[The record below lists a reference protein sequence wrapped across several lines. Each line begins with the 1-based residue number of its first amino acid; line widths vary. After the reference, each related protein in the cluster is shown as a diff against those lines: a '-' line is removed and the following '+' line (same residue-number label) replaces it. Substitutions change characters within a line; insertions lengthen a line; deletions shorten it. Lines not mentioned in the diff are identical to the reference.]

1 MEMHGMNAER
11 LGWPPRSDDALHA
24 MKVVETD
31 ITIQAP
37 REQVYAIATNASR
50 WHEWHPATKS
60 VESVPRRPLLQGET
74 VVETIHAAGR
84 RFQTTWIVVAA
95 DAPALWVIVTDG
107 PEGVARI
114 AYRLLPGPTRGSTRF
129 MRRMEFRSRR
139 WPWRL
144 ADALVGRWVLARQS
158 AAALRNLK
166 AVVESQPLT

>member
-1 MEMHGMNAER
+1 MNAER

-24 MKVVETD
+24 MKIVETQAMM
-31 ITIQAP
+31 QAP

-60 VESVPRRPLLQGET
+60 VEAVPERPLLRGET

-84 RFQTTWIVVAA
+84 RFQTTWTVVAA
-95 DAPALWVIVTDG
+95 DPPALWVIVTDS

-114 AYRLLPGPTRGSTRF
+114 AYRLLPGATRGSTHF
-129 MRRMEFRSRR
+129 LRRLEFRSRR

-144 ADALVGRWVLARQS
+144 ADALVGRWVLAPQS
-158 AAALRNLK
+158 AVALRNLT
-166 AVVESQPLT
+166 AVVEAHVMG